1 MRSERAQIQEKIK
14 QQEKIAAKLLLEGN
28 DCFEELLEGK
38 IDDQEYT
45 TRMAENN
52 RKVAECQKQVD
63 ALNEALQSMP
73 EVPDAMSEKT
83 LIGKI
88 LSLERLDRK
97 LADLT
102 VKCIHVFKEG

>member
-1 MRSERAQIQEKIK
+1 
-14 QQEKIAAKLLLEGN
+14 
-28 DCFEELLEGK
+28 
-38 IDDQEYT
+38 
-45 TRMAENN
+45 MAENN

-63 ALNEALQSMP
+63 ALNETLQSMP

-102 VKCIHVFKEG
+102 VK

>member
-45 TRMAENN
+45 CLLYTSI
-52 RKVAECQKQVD
+52 D
-63 ALNEALQSMP
+63 GL
-73 EVPDAMSEKT
+73 KT
-83 LIGKI
+83 
-88 LSLERLDRK
+88 S
-97 LADLT
+97 
-102 VKCIHVFKEG
+102 